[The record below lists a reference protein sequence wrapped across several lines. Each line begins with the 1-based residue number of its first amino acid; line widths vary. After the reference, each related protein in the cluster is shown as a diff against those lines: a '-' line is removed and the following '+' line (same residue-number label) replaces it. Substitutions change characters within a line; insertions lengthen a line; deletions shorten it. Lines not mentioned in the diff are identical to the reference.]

1 MFKEVNVHVIKFD
14 EFISIIRDL
23 LVKIMDV
30 SFPLMYLIHD
40 LANEGKKLAITNTTE
55 VEGSDFRT
63 KLRDSKTVCLSMC
76 YERTL
81 SKKRNVGHWSYEVSG
96 DTSPSNG

>member
-30 SFPLMYLIHD
+30 SFSLMYLIHD
-40 LANEGKKLAITNTTE
+40 LANEGE
-55 VEGSDFRT
+55 
-63 KLRDSKTVCLSMC
+63 
-76 YERTL
+76 Y
-81 SKKRNVGHWSYEVSG
+81 
-96 DTSPSNG
+96 